1 MKGLSY
7 MEQRP
12 HSEKE
17 ISHGFTRMTQIQ
29 KEREATA
36 IPNCIELLIRQA

>member
-7 MEQRP
+7 IEQRP

-17 ISHGFTRMTQIQ
+17 ISHGFTRMTQIR
-29 KEREATA
+29 KNKKNGHPEL
-36 IPNCIELLIRQA
+36 IELLIQS